1 MTTARGARGLLGA
14 LIILALIL
22 PFSATNVLADSG
34 ATVPAGFRDEA
45 LLTGLVQPMAIVF
58 APNGNVFVAE
68 KRGTIQFYSSITDTT
83 PTLFAD
89 LSTNVH
95 NYWDRGL
102 MGLAVDPGFPAR
114 PYVYVLYAYNHI
126 LGDPQPGAALAVGRR
141 ARAAGQP
148 VRRPMPQS
156 AGLVDRRLRRSRDAC
171 RD

>member
-1 MTTARGARGLLGA
+1 MRPCPQA
-14 LIILALIL
+14 
-22 PFSATNVLADSG
+22 FATK
-34 ATVPAGFRDEA
+34 P

-68 KRGTIQFYSSITDTT
+68 KRGTIQFYTSISDPT

-102 MGLAVDPGFPAR
+102 MSLAVDPGYPAR

-126 LGDPQPGAALAVGRR
+126 LGDGAGAALAVGRR
-141 ARAAGQP
+141 ERPAGQP
-148 VRRPMPQS
+148 V
-156 AGLVDRRLRRSRDAC
+156 
-171 RD
+171 